1 MQIQRQ
7 WPFCLDT
14 KVILTTFRRMKQ
26 YLYDYEL
33 NLGVRICL
41 VLGDYIKIICIEH
54 LIIKLMKISPLSLLD
69 EMVPGYVVTY
79 CSGVQALAF
88 TKKKKMLMKISFILI
103 INWCELEL

>member
-41 VLGDYIKIICIEH
+41 VLGDYIKIIYIEH
-54 LIIKLMKISPLSLLD
+54 LIIKLMKISPPSLLN
-69 EMVPGYVVTY
+69 ELVPGYVVTY
-79 CSGVQALAF
+79 CLGVQAPAF
-88 TKKKKMLMKISFILI
+88 TQKKKKNVDENFIHL
-103 INWCELEL
+103 NHKLV